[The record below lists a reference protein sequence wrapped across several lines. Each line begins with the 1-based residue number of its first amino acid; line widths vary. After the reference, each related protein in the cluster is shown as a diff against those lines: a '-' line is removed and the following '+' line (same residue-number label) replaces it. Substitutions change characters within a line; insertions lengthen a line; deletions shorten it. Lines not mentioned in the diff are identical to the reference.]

1 MVRRKL
7 LALLAI
13 EERFAMWLPT
23 PLYERLPQFFFLL
36 GLLFVA
42 KGLYVGFS
50 IGIAFVYFGFG
61 LWCSAYG
68 IGIYVVRLVRRKTKV
83 ETKVEPVD
91 SQTDATSMA

>member
-1 MVRRKL
+1 
-7 LALLAI
+7 
-13 EERFAMWLPT
+13 MWLPT

-50 IGIAFVYFGFG
+50 FSIAFVYVGFG

-68 IGIYVVRLVRRKTKV
+68 TGIYVVRLIRRKCKV
-83 ETKVEPVD
+83 ESKVEAAD
-91 SQTDATSMA
+91 KQTDATSMA